1 MMMRRPVRRG
11 AILVESAVLYSAL
24 FLIVMGIILMSIT
37 VFRYQQVAQ
46 AAREAARWASVH
58 GGQYSKEL
66 GKPAT
71 TPDDIYTHA
80 IRPHTGGMN
89 PASITYSVT
98 WDKNQQQASSLV
110 ITDPVTKKPVTIS
123 RSNTVSVTVTY
134 SWDTFLFGKIPVSNT
149 SVAVMSY

>member
-1 MMMRRPVRRG
+1 
-11 AILVESAVLYSAL
+11 
-24 FLIVMGIILMSIT
+24 
-37 VFRYQQVAQ
+37 
-46 AAREAARWASVH
+46 
-58 GGQYSKEL
+58 
-66 GKPAT
+66 
-71 TPDDIYTHA
+71 
-80 IRPHTGGMN
+80 MN